1 MNVISASIID
11 ISVSK
16 ENVSYKSDNQT
27 EELIAGFKNNLM
39 YPLYSA
45 QIAAEKAMNALNIP
59 EEKATL
65 VKVSNDQ
72 WKLIITV
79 NPNDL

>member
-1 MNVISASIID
+1 MNVITASIID

-16 ENVSYKSDNQT
+16 DNVSYKSENQT
-27 EELIAGFKNNLM
+27 EELITGFKNNLM
-39 YPLYSA
+39 YPLFSA
-45 QIAAEKAMNALNIP
+45 QIAAEKAISALNVS
-59 EEKATL
+59 EDKATL